1 MNILRHLRPD
11 CIRLE
16 LETRAGDP
24 PEDETDAQ
32 RAKRE
37 EAVKATLLEEF
48 AELLSHSGAIAN
60 PSKFC
65 RDLTNRERKATTAI
79 APGIAIPHVR
89 SMQVRTFIMGL
100 GRAAAPGLPFASLD
114 GAPTR
119 LFLLLAS
126 PPYEDSIYLRVYRE
140 FASLVQD
147 ETAMH
152 GLMTATNAQAV
163 FQVLRGHFR

>member
-16 LETRAGDP
+16 LETSAGDP

-37 EAVKATLLEEF
+37 AAVKETLLEEF
-48 AELLSHSGAIAN
+48 AELLSRSGAIAN

-65 RDLTNRERKATTAI
+65 RDLINRERKATTGI

-100 GRAAAPGLPFASLD
+100 GRAAPPGLPFASLD
-114 GAPTR
+114 GEPTR

-126 PPYEDSIYLRVYRE
+126 PPYEDRIYLQVYRE
-140 FASLVQD
+140 FANLIKD
-147 ETAMH
+147 EAAMD
-152 GLMTATNAQAV
+152 GLMAASNPQDV